1 MLLPQGSL
9 LASDNLQLRDWAQRW
24 WPWFQLHSMVVSS
37 ITYPSVPGIPELH
50 SLLWKLPFYSYTF
63 DLVYCLFFFFQST
76 WRPSLSCACLASL
89 RTVDDR
95 SIWELVESL
104 VSSTGELSDSFRS
117 FWARTCFTKSMLTL
131 LLCPQII
138 HTSPVLFFIIV
149 CR

>member
-63 DLVYCLFFFFQST
+63 DLVYCLFFFFSVHMETFLILCLLSFPKNCQ
-76 WRPSLSCACLASL
+76 WPKWPGAGWKPSELYWGAFWLFQEFLRKDLLHKVHADSSLMPPNYTHISCSVLYY
-89 RTVDDR
+89 
-95 SIWELVESL
+95 
-104 VSSTGELSDSFRS
+104 
-117 FWARTCFTKSMLTL
+117 SM
-131 LLCPQII
+131 
-138 HTSPVLFFIIV
+138 
-149 CR
+149 